1 MKAKSGNNI
10 VELLRKW
17 LTGEARAG
25 EERQL
30 DQSAKDDPF
39 LAEALEGY
47 RNAPEADYARN
58 LTRIKAELR
67 NRYGRNHRRGGVVY
81 LPRIAAAIAVLILA
95 GGGWWLLNRDQN
107 FEKSGTLTQETGDN
121 RERAPAVN
129 IKPAEE
135 EISAD
140 TGAPPTASGRPEN
153 QAASKPKDQDS
164 EPIALMQEKAPA
176 AQPEKEAGDQIAF
189 EDITTRQPAARS
201 RAAPE
206 EFRVPNK
213 EVQAVPPAP
222 SRDAILEPS
231 PKALDN
237 ASTGYSWTITGR
249 VIDSEG
255 NPLIGVN
262 VLLPGTSTGAVTG
275 LDGRFSIRIDQPD
288 RQLVFSYTG
297 FDSKTLPADTAGEMQ
312 VALSESS
319 LSLDEVAVTGF
330 SEKKKA
336 KAGAGASSVRPKGGF
351 VKFEEYV
358 SKNISYPAAALEN
371 GVKGVVIVEFSVDK
385 NGKLSDFKVV
395 QSLGYGCDEEA
406 VRLLKEGPKW
416 EIVGNLES
424 AKASYG
430 VEF

>member
-39 LAEALEGY
+39 LDEALEGY
-47 RNAPEADYARN
+47 RSAPEADHTRN
-58 LTRIKAELR
+58 LVRIKAKLR
-67 NRYGRNHRRGGVVY
+67 NRYGRNRRRGVVVY

-107 FEKSGTLTQETGDN
+107 FAKSEELAQETGDN
-121 RERAPAVN
+121 RDRAPAAAM
-129 IKPAEE
+129 KPAEE
-135 EISAD
+135 ESAD
-140 TGAPPTASGRPEN
+140 TGAPPTPSGRREN
-153 QAASKPKDQDS
+153 QAAPKPKDQDS
-164 EPIALMQEKAPA
+164 EPIALLQEEAPA
-176 AQPEKEAGDQIAF
+176 AQPEKEAGDQIAL
-189 EDITTRQPAARS
+189 EDITTKQPAARS

-206 EFRVPNK
+206 EFRVLNE

-222 SRDAILEPS
+222 KMDAAGEAS
-231 PKALDN
+231 KKVLDN
-237 ASTGYSWTITGR
+237 ALTSSGQTVIGR
-249 VIDSEG
+249 VTDSQG

-358 SKNISYPAAALEN
+358 RKNLRYPAAALEN